1 MSTMTSMPIEQMYE
15 LDTGLIA
22 DALKLRFFPLAIEN
36 GEGCRLYDVA
46 GKAYLDFTA
55 GWAVANTGY
64 SHPYVKQ
71 AVVEQLDRATFTGL
85 ISSMHQPALKLAE
98 KLTEL
103 VPGNFHKKVWFGQ
116 SGSDASET
124 VGRLL
129 PLATGK
135 RRLVSFIG
143 GYHGATDASMGMSA
157 HIAMTQFIGGANV
170 VKVPYPHPYRCPF
183 GDDAGNCAEKSIRF
197 LEDYIFK
204 TICPPDDVA
213 GIIVEAVQSDGGD
226 IVPPAKFL
234 PLLEDV
240 CCRHNIYLV
249 VDEVKVGMGRTGQMF
264 AFQHAGITPDVVILG
279 KSLGGGLPL
288 SAVVARREILDVG
301 FALFTTTGNA
311 VSCAAGLAT
320 IEAIEQDGL
329 VENARRI
336 GAYLHDKLSQLQ
348 QKHPLIGNV
357 RGLGMIQGVELVK
370 DRAAKEPAAV
380 ETAKVAYRAFE
391 LGLLVYY
398 VGMFSNVLEI
408 TPPLIM
414 TEAEVDE
421 GVAILDQAISDV
433 FAGKVN
439 DEAIAR
445 YAGW

>member
-1 MSTMTSMPIEQMYE
+1 MTAISIEQLYE
-15 LDTGLIA
+15 MDSGLIA
-22 DALKLRFFPLAIEN
+22 EALKLRFFPLAVER
-36 GEGCRLYDVA
+36 GEGCRLIDVE
-46 GKAYLDFTA
+46 GKSYLDFTA
-55 GWAVANTGY
+55 GWALANTGY
-64 SHPYVKQ
+64 SHPHVKQ
-71 AVVEQLDRATFTGL
+71 AVIAQLERATFTSL
-85 ISSMHQPALKLAE
+85 ISGMHQPAVKLAE

-157 HIAMTQFIGGANV
+157 HMAMTQFIGGANV

-183 GDDAGNCAEKSIRF
+183 GGDGSDSAERSIRF

-213 GIIVEAVQSDGGD
+213 GVIVEAVQSDGGD
-226 IVPPAKFL
+226 IVPPATFL
-234 PLLEDV
+234 PMLADV
-240 CCRHNIYLV
+240 CRRHNIYLV
-249 VDEVKVGMGRTGQMF
+249 LDEVKVGMGRTGQMF
-264 AFQHAGITPDVVILG
+264 AFQSSDITPDVVIMG

-288 SAVVARREILDVG
+288 SAVVARQEILDVG

-311 VSCAAGLAT
+311 LSCTAGLAT
-320 IEAIEQDGL
+320 IEAIEQDDL
-329 VENARRI
+329 VQNAGRV
-336 GAYLHDKLSQLQ
+336 GAYLHAELTKLQT
-348 QKHPLIGNV
+348 KHALIGDV
-357 RGLGMIQGVELVK
+357 RGQGLIQGVELVK
-370 DRAAKEPAAV
+370 DQVSKAPAPT

-391 LGLLVYY
+391 LGLLVFY

-414 TEAEVDE
+414 TTAEVDE

-433 FAGKVN
+433 VAGKVS
-439 DEAIAR
+439 DDVIAR